1 LQYDISIGIFEIMS
15 KRDLKKFLAAA
26 PKEELE
32 EQLLGLYEKF
42 GDVKA
47 YYNFI
52 FNPKED
58 KLEQEAKMKISNEYF
73 PIKSKRAKLRRST
86 AQKYIKQFLLLGVD
100 PHIIADIM
108 LYNIET
114 AQKYTAKRQMRYVSF
129 YTSILTSYRQAADY
143 ITTNGMV
150 GNFTE
155 RIRNIY
161 ETAKTQRWE
170 HWKEFERI
178 WDNFE

>member
-1 LQYDISIGIFEIMS
+1 MS

-32 EQLLGLYEKF
+32 EQLLALYEKF
-42 GDVKA
+42 SDVKT

-58 KLEQEAKMKISNEYF
+58 KLEQEAKLKISNEYF
-73 PIKSKRAKLRRST
+73 PLKTKRAKLRRST
-86 AQKYIKQFLLLGVD
+86 AQKYIKQFMLLGVD
-100 PHIIADIM
+100 PHVIADIM

-114 AQKYTAKRQMRYVSF
+114 AQKYTAKRQMRYASF
-129 YTSILTSYRQAADY
+129 YTSIFSSYRQATDY
-143 ITTNGMV
+143 IISNSMD
-150 GNFTE
+150 GNFKG
-155 RIRNIY
+155 RIKAIY
-161 ETAKTQRWE
+161 EIAMAQKWE
-170 HWKEFERI
+170 NYKEFERV

>member
-1 LQYDISIGIFEIMS
+1 MS
-15 KRDLKKFLAAA
+15 KRDLKKFLAVA

-32 EQLLGLYEKF
+32 EQLLALYEKF
-42 GDVKA
+42 TDVKA

-58 KLEQEAKMKISNEYF
+58 RLEQEAKMKISNEYF
-73 PIKSKRAKLRRST
+73 PVKTKRAKLRRST
-86 AQKYIKQFLLLGVD
+86 AQKYIKHFLLLGVD

-108 LYNIET
+108 LYNIEV
-114 AQKYTAKRQMRYVSF
+114 AQKYTAKRQMRYASF
-129 YTSILTSYRQAADY
+129 YTSIFSSYRQATDY
-143 ITTNGMV
+143 IISNSMD
-150 GNFTE
+150 GNFSD
-155 RIRNIY
+155 RIKTIY

-170 HWKEFERI
+170 NWKDFERV